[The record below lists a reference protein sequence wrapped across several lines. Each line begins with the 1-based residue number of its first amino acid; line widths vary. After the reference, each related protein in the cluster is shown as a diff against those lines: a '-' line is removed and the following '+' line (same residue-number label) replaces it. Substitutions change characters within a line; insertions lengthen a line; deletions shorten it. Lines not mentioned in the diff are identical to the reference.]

1 MPLDLATRLRN
12 ETASAQQRAE
22 KAGFLTRL
30 AERTA
35 SRAAYRS
42 ILLDLAAIYGALEE
56 ELEARSEH
64 PVVAK
69 LQLPELWRSEGL
81 VADCKA
87 FEVDPASPP
96 SAPGARYI
104 ARIRE
109 VAEAD
114 PSLLAGHFY
123 ARHASGL
130 VTTQILKRSIEA
142 VFPGGGSDFYDYS
155 DVNISTMR
163 NQLRMMFN
171 ELPLTPSQAGAVVK
185 EAILSFELGA
195 AVFEA
200 PEKATPPPPPVAP
213 TPPAA
218 G

>member
-35 SRAAYRS
+35 SRAAYRAL
-42 ILLDLAAIYGALEE
+42 LLDLAAIYGALET
-56 ELEARSEH
+56 ELETRAEH

-69 LQLPELWRSEGL
+69 LQFPELWRSEGL
-81 VADCKA
+81 AADCKA
-87 FEVDPASPP
+87 FEVDPTAPP
-96 SAPGARYI
+96 SEPAARYI

-109 VAEAD
+109 AAEGD

-130 VTTQILKRSIEA
+130 VTTQILKRAIES
-142 VFPGGGSDFYDYS
+142 VFAGGTADFYDYG
-155 DVNISTMR
+155 DVNISVMR
-163 NQLRMMFN
+163 NTLRMRFN
-171 ELPLTPSQAGAVVK
+171 ELPLTPAQAGDVVK

-200 PEKATPPPPPVAP
+200 PEKATPPPPPAP
-213 TPPAA
+213 PAPPAA